1 MPDLDAVA
9 WILHAA
15 CAAMAVFFGHWSV
28 RARHGQGAGD
38 HADPRRSKFL
48 SAVMLVCVVASGTSL
63 LGLGDGSTLPL
74 LASMTTATL
83 IGVVSGALA
92 RRDDATSRPAA

>member
-1 MPDLDAVA
+1 MPDLDA
-9 WILHAA
+9 
-15 CAAMAVFFGHWSV
+15 
-28 RARHGQGAGD
+28 
-38 HADPRRSKFL
+38 
-48 SAVMLVCVVASGTSL
+48 VASGTSL

-83 IGVVSGALA
+83 IGVVSGAFA